1 MKINLHK
8 QAVDQAEKLIHAGQ
22 VANFDANWENEKPTA
37 DEVENYIETH
47 YMTEYG
53 KWFLGID
60 ASAPKEFKEH
70 FVYPYGDLKVVQ
82 RAALVDSI
90 KKAEKAGHAEIAKEA
105 KRLLELFDKKN
116 PKK

>member
-8 QAVDQAEKLIHAGQ
+8 QAIEQAETLINAGQ
-22 VANFDANWENEKPTA
+22 VSDHDANWENEKPTK
-37 DEVENYIETH
+37 DETEYYIETH

-60 ASAPKEFKEH
+60 TTAPKEFKEH
-70 FVYPYGDLKVVQ
+70 YVYPYGDLKVVQ
-82 RAALVDSI
+82 RCALVDTI
-90 KKAEKAGHAEIAKEA
+90 KKAEKLDHLEIAKEA

-116 PKK
+116 KK

>member
-1 MKINLHK
+1 MKINVHK
-8 QAVDQAEKLIHAGQ
+8 QAIEQAEKLINAGQ

-37 DEVENYIETH
+37 DETENYIETH

-60 ASAPKEFKEH
+60 TTAPKDFKEH
-70 FVYPYGDLKVVQ
+70 YVYPYGDLKVVQ
-82 RAALVDSI
+82 RCALVDSH
-90 KKAEKAGHAEIAKEA
+90 KKAEKAGHQDIAREA